1 MTGGDIPVF
10 DATYSAT
17 ADYSALQFVAVTY
30 VAAGTVTKS
39 TANQP
44 AIGILQ
50 DKPAAAGAT
59 CAVREFGHSKA
70 RMYSTGTKGDAL
82 KVADSDGRLGTGTA
96 GTDIIIGIALE
107 TWTATDQIIEIAM
120 VARSNQ
126 SASYRAGQ
134 MVFTVKQTG
143 LTATKNVIAA
153 IPLGFTGSIVGVYGI
168 YNTAASGSSGAGTL
182 DLVLSASGQV
192 QSAGPA
198 TVTLTLSN
206 SAAINT
212 VVSQS
217 AAPTLQNSFVPADT
231 LIIHYTQGTTFASC
245 TGVLEV
251 HVITN

>member
-1 MTGGDIPVF
+1 MTGGDIPVL
-10 DATYSAT
+10 DGSYSAT
-17 ADYSALQFVAVTY
+17 ADYSAYQFSAVTL
-30 VAAGTVTKS
+30 VAAGTVTLS

-44 AIGILQ
+44 AMGILQ
-50 DKPAAAGAT
+50 DKPSAAGVT
-59 CAVREFGHSKA
+59 CAVREMGHSKA

-82 KVADSDGRLGTGTA
+82 KVADGYGRLGTGTA
-96 GTDIIIGIALE
+96 GSDVIIGIAQE
-107 TWTATDQIIEIAM
+107 SWTATDQIIAVVLIS
-120 VARSNQ
+120 RQ
-126 SASYRAGQ
+126 GQGASYRAGQ

-143 LTATKNVIAA
+143 LTASKDVIAA
-153 IPLGFTGSIVGVYGI
+153 IPLGFTGSIAGVYGI

-182 DLVLSASGQV
+182 DFVLSGSGQV

-206 SAAINT
+206 SATINT

-231 LIIHYTQGTTFASC
+231 LKIHYTQGTTFASC